1 MPASPLHVWVL
12 SDNRPGHYNHSR
24 GIVAAL
30 AGLRPIEQHWVNL
43 DLRLGLARNPMRLLL
58 NHLATPPPVGWL
70 KLFYVMPALPQAPCD
85 LVVSAGGR
93 TSFANA
99 WLARRMKAR
108 NIFAGSLRRLS
119 PALFDVVLTLEP
131 LRPAVPNNLVLD
143 LPPSAVDVSQLR
155 RDGLALRAEQGLDGQ
170 AVWTM
175 MLGGD
180 GAGYRYRDKDWR
192 QLAQLLQRLGE
203 EHGIRWLLVSSRRTG
218 RAAERLI
225 GEGMDS
231 RYVAASCWYREG
243 AADGVAACL
252 GAADQVFV
260 TEDSMTML
268 TEAIYS
274 RRPVVSL
281 RPAAVA
287 PTSRY
292 ADMIGRFAAKGWI
305 CRYAIE
311 ELSTGRRTLGDSQC
325 NVLET
330 SPLSEL
336 SQQLAERLRL

>member
-58 NHLATPPPVGWL
+58 NHFATPPPVGWL

-192 QLAQLLQRLGE
+192 QLAQLLERLGE

-231 RYVAASCWYREG
+231 RYVAASCWYREDS
-243 AADGVAACL
+243 ADRVAACL
-252 GAADQVFV
+252 GAAERVFV

-268 TEAIYS
+268 TEAICS
-274 RRPVVSL
+274 QRPVVSL

>member
-1 MPASPLHVWVL
+1 MPGSPLHVWVL
-12 SDNRPGHYNHSR
+12 SDNRPGHYNQSH

-30 AGLRPIEQHWVNL
+30 ADLRPIEQHWLNL

-58 NHLATPPPVGWL
+58 NHLATPPPVGCL
-70 KLFYVMPALPQAPCD
+70 GLFYVMPALPQAPCD
-85 LVVSAGGR
+85 VVVSTGGR

-99 WLARRMKAR
+99 WLARRMQAR
-108 NIFAGSLRRLS
+108 NVFAGSLRRLS

-131 LRPAVPNNLVLD
+131 LRPAAPNNLVLA

-170 AVWTM
+170 AVWTI

-180 GAGYRYRDKDWR
+180 GAGYHYRNEDWR
-192 QLAQLLQRLGE
+192 QLAQLLERLGQQ
-203 EHGIRWLLVSSRRTG
+203 HGIRWLLLSSRRTG
-218 RAAERLI
+218 RAAERLV
-225 GEGMDS
+225 GEGVDS

-243 AADGVAACL
+243 TADGVAACL

-268 TEAIYS
+268 TEAIYA

-292 ADMIGRFAAKGWI
+292 AGMIDRFAAKGWI

-311 ELSTGRRTLGDSQC
+311 DLATGRQALGDTQC
-325 NVLET
+325 KVLET
-330 SPLSEL
+330 SPLPEL
-336 SQQLAERLRL
+336 SRQLAERLKL

>member
-1 MPASPLHVWVL
+1 MPGSPLHVWVL
-12 SDNRPGHYNHSR
+12 SDNRPGHYNQSR
-24 GIVAAL
+24 GIVTAL
-30 AGLRPIEQHWVNL
+30 TGLRPVEQHWLNL
-43 DLRLGLARNPMRLLL
+43 DLRLGLVRNPMRLLL
-58 NHLATPPPVGWL
+58 NHLATPPPVSWL
-70 KLFYVMPALPQAPCD
+70 GLFYAMPALPQAPCD
-85 LVVSAGGR
+85 LVVSTGGR

-99 WLARRMKAR
+99 WLARRMHAR

-119 PALFDVVLTLEP
+119 PALFDLVLTLEP
-131 LRPAVPNNLVLD
+131 LRPAAPNNLVLD
-143 LPPSAVDVSQLR
+143 LPPSAVDVSQLH
-155 RDGLALRAEQGLDGQ
+155 RDGLALRAEHGLNGQ
-170 AVWTM
+170 AVWTI

-192 QLAQLLQRLGE
+192 QLAQLLERLGE
-203 EHGIRWLLVSSRRTG
+203 QHGIRWLLVSSRRTG
-218 RAAERLI
+218 RAAERLV
-225 GEGMDS
+225 GEGIDS
-231 RYVAASCWYREG
+231 RYIAASCWYREG
-243 AADGVAACL
+243 AADGVAACM
-252 GAADQVFV
+252 GAADRVFV

-292 ADMIGRFAAKGWI
+292 AGMIDRFAAKGWI

-311 ELSTGRRTLGDSQC
+311 DLATGRQTLGDKQC

-330 SPLSEL
+330 SPLSGL
-336 SQQLAERLRL
+336 SRQLAARLNL

>member
-1 MPASPLHVWVL
+1 MPGSPLHVWVL
-12 SDNRPGHYNHSR
+12 SDNRPGHYNQSR
-24 GIVAAL
+24 GIVTAL
-30 AGLRPIEQHWVNL
+30 AGLHPIEQHWLNI

-58 NHLATPPPVGWL
+58 NHLATPPPVSWL
-70 KLFYVMPALPQAPCD
+70 GLFYAMPALPQAPCD
-85 LVVSAGGR
+85 LVVSTGGR

-99 WLARRMKAR
+99 WLARRMQAR

-119 PALFDVVLTLEP
+119 PALFDLVLTLEP
-131 LRPAVPNNLVLD
+131 IRPAAPNNLVLD
-143 LPPSAVDVSQLR
+143 LPPSAVDVSQLH
-155 RDGLALRAEQGLDGQ
+155 RDGLALRTEQGLNGQ
-170 AVWTM
+170 AVWTI

-180 GAGYRYRDKDWR
+180 GAGYRYRDQDWR

-203 EHGIRWLLVSSRRTG
+203 QYGIRWLLLSSRRTG
-218 RAAERLI
+218 RTAERLV

-231 RYVAASCWYREG
+231 SYIAASCWYREG

-292 ADMIGRFAAKGWI
+292 AGMINRFAAKGWI

-311 ELSTGRRTLGDSQC
+311 DLATGRQTLSDTQC
-325 NVLET
+325 KVLET

-336 SQQLAERLRL
+336 SRQLAERLHL